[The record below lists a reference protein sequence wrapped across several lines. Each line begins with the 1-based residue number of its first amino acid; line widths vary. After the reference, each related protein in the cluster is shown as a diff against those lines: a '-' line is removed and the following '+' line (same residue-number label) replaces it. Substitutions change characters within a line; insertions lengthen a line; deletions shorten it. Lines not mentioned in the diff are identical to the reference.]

1 MFYHNFKYSLKTL
14 FKSKDL
20 LFWTFI
26 FPLILGT
33 FFKLAFSNIEK
44 SETFDVINIA
54 IIDSSNYQDNK
65 IYQEVFET
73 LSDKNNENQVF
84 NLEVTDLKEAN
95 SLLEE
100 KAIIGYL
107 EFLDDD
113 IKITVKENGID
124 VSEDEIELSIE
135 NVGRTEYEEGNKLFE
150 EISEEQ
156 MKDLELYEIKSD
168 VRKVWRYEDTQNI
181 QYYVDTID
189 GKVIIPQK
197 FSIEKQE

>member
-1 MFYHNFKYSLKTL
+1 MGE
-14 FKSKDL
+14 
-20 LFWTFI
+20 I
-26 FPLILGT
+26 R
-33 FFKLAFSNIEK
+33 NIEYAK
-44 SETFDVINIA
+44 KYGDLVNEYQSVKIMVENNRIANINVLDYDYTDTEINISKEDA
-54 IIDSSNYQDNK
+54 IRI
-65 IYQEVFET
+65 F
-73 LSDKNNENQVF
+73 
-84 NLEVTDLKEAN
+84 
-95 SLLEE
+95 
-100 KAIIGYL
+100 
-107 EFLDDD
+107 
-113 IKITVKENGID
+113 KENGID